1 MTIVGSVFVLV
12 LIFLPNVKA
21 YTAPGVAEEQKDVGI

>member
-1 MTIVGSVFVLV
+1 MTVVGSVFVLI

-21 YTAPGVAEEQKDVGI
+21 YTAPGVPEEKKDVCT